1 MALKS
6 KVDVDIQVDDKSF
19 KVTVSNLS
27 KEQQATLIEKN
38 GDFESRSKA
47 KAAAG
52 KKLNNKIERYQLLKA
67 DGKVKEAL
75 ALLDEIESLESEVGT
90 QDQKEIEDMLGEVY
104 RSRFL
109 MMVTGPDKEHL
120 RDYIDEHNINY
131 YEAMNYIEQE
141 AKKGK

>member
-6 KVDVDIQVDDKSF
+6 RVDVDIQIDDKSF
-19 KVTVSNLS
+19 NVTVSNLT

-38 GDFESRSKA
+38 GDFESLSKA
-47 KAAAG
+47 KAADG

-67 DGKVKEAL
+67 DGQTKEAL
-75 ALLDEIESLESEVGT
+75 ALLDEIESLESKIGT
-90 QDQKEIEDMLGEVY
+90 QDQKELEDMLSEVY

-109 MMVTGPDKEHL
+109 MMVTGTDKERL

-131 YEAMNYIEQE
+131 YEAMNYIEKE

>member
-38 GDFESRSKA
+38 GDFESQSKA

-109 MMVTGPDKEHL
+109 MMVTGTDKERL

>member
-6 KVDVDIQVDDKSF
+6 KVEVDIQIDDKSF
-19 KVTVSNLS
+19 KVTVSNLT
-27 KEQQATLIEKN
+27 KEQQATLIKKN
-38 GDFESRSKA
+38 GDFESLSKA
-47 KAAAG
+47 KAADG

-67 DGKVKEAL
+67 DGQVKEAL
-75 ALLDEIESLESEVGT
+75 ALLDEIESLESEIGT
-90 QDQKEIEDMLGEVY
+90 QDQKELEDMLSEVY

-109 MMVTGPDKEHL
+109 MMVTGTDKE
-120 RDYIDEHNINY
+120 RMREYIDEHNINY